1 MNKRL
6 RIILAIFFAFVISAL
21 PVYSQTHAEAT
32 SQLWRGLDVSTV
44 LGNSAYDENVS
55 DQTQGGYPILLYN
68 IGTGCFMIQG
78 GDWGIEGRL
87 FHRDFGRVVRLYSS
101 GRINSGVTESN
112 VSDTKNSYGV
122 NVPGVTKG
130 NKNWSDVNKYCYTTI
145 MDAPRTFGTDNPVLR
160 HWDFDRVEDPSNT
173 DTYTYYIHETISN
186 KTYNLG
192 GVYGEWHDAAGKGD
206 GYFVYLDDDR
216 TCWTTASVQGN
227 TTHVTLENGDEVE
240 IQKLYQWRLVTEA
253 EYIVMLNSEEEGLNP
268 SMSSLIPDRD
278 FTRNSDDFYQNWV
291 TDIKDGYTY
300 SSTDKRYTYT
310 YGNYLKGVNQQKRN
324 PRLIQEAWDTPV
336 KLKVNF
342 DDSSKSLEDRKK
354 NCKFG
359 YMNFEGVG
367 SVYTTFQVPK
377 AGWYQVECAGFSQS
391 SSNNDAYMFARVLS
405 STDAA
410 APEHTL
416 SAFSGEGPHFGRIK
430 VPNVASGTYQKDNY
444 NNALSIGTELLY
456 DRNDHVLKVWVLVS
470 ADDFNGGT
478 NYIRV
483 GFSKDA
489 ATKSSKTSNGYYDTD
504 MVCIDDLRMTYM
516 GIAPAFFY
524 DTEESLEYL
533 DVNSTRHDQVEYASS
548 SADGRYGGATCIER
562 SFTRSTAEG
571 EDLWNTFSFPIP
583 LTGEQIRYAFGDKTK
598 MLKLNSIGNLTSNEN
613 IIDFETVNLVTLD
626 HVIQPGVLYL
636 ISPENA
642 GSTGENPKGEMSE
655 YYSLGKFFFSTNPAD
670 ASDPSY
676 THPVLDLTTLYGNQS
691 YGSYLGQNDGVAYVS
706 YCQTPGYSTWSVYK
720 SGDNKG
726 KYNGTANPPAGS
738 YVPKGGYAMSGGKM
752 YELNKDTRIKGFRG
766 WLVLTHS
773 IFQDSSLQG
782 AIAINGIVDGSE
794 TTNIDP
800 GTIVPFQPSQIKG
813 IYDLTGRELNM
824 TIDQLPSGIYIVEGK
839 KMFVR

>member
-32 SQLWRGLDVSTV
+32 SQQWKGLDVSTV
-44 LGNSAYDENVS
+44 LGNSAYAEQA

-68 IGTGCFMIQG
+68 VGTGCFVIQG

-87 FHRDFGRVVRLYSS
+87 FHRDFGRVMRLYSS

-112 VSDTKNSYGV
+112 LSDTKNSYGV
-122 NVPGVTKG
+122 NVYGVTKG
-130 NKNWSDVNKYCYTTI
+130 NGWQDVNKYCGTTI
-145 MDAPRTFGTDNPVLR
+145 MDAPKYTNNQMR
-160 HWDFDRVEDPSNT
+160 HWDFDRVEDSSNT
-173 DTYTYYIHETISN
+173 DTYTYYIHETIKDKSGN
-186 KTYNLG
+186 NHTYNLG
-192 GVYGEWHDAAGKGD
+192 AAYGEWHDASGKGD

-216 TCWTTASVQGN
+216 TCWTTATVAGN
-227 TTHVTLENGDEVE
+227 TETKHLENGDDVE
-240 IQKLYQWRLVTEA
+240 IQKLYQWRVITEL
-253 EYIVMLNSEEEGLNP
+253 EYIDWLNSEEEGLNP

-278 FTRNSDDFYQNWV
+278 FTRNTDDFYANWT

-300 SSTDKRYTYT
+300 GTDQRYTYT
-310 YGNYLKGVNQQKRN
+310 FGNYTKGVSQTTRN
-324 PRLIQEAWDTPV
+324 PRLVDEPWDTPL
-336 KLKVNF
+336 KLKVSFAN
-342 DDSSKSLEDRKK
+342 DGVSMQNGKK
-354 NCKFG
+354 NSKFS
-359 YMNFEGVG
+359 YLHFEGVG

-377 AGWYQVECAGFSQS
+377 TGWFQVECAGFTQGS
-391 SSNNDAYMFARVLS
+391 NDAYMFARVLS
-405 STDAA
+405 SADAA
-410 APEHTL
+410 AAEHTL
-416 SAFSGEGPHFGRIK
+416 TAFTGEEPHFGRVKI
-430 VPNVASGTYQKDNY
+430 PAVASGTYQKDNY
-444 NNALSIGTELLY
+444 NNSLLTGQELLY
-456 DRNDHVLKVWVLVS
+456 HRNDHVLKVWVQVS
-470 ADDFNGGT
+470 DDDFANGM

-483 GFSKDA
+483 GFTKDA
-489 ATKSSKTSNGYYDTD
+489 ATKSSLTGGGYYDTD
-504 MVCIDDLRMTYM
+504 MVVIDDLRMTYM
-516 GIAPAFFY
+516 GIGPAFFY

-533 DVNSTRHDQVEYASS
+533 DVNSPRYSQVEYVSS
-548 SADGRYGGATCIER
+548 SADGRYGGAVCIER
-562 SFTRSTAEG
+562 TFSREYNK
-571 EDLWNTFSFPIP
+571 DVWNTFSFPIP
-583 LTGEQIRYAFGDKTK
+583 LTGEQVRYAFGDKTK
-598 MLKLNSIGNLTSNEN
+598 MLKLNSIGNLSNN
-613 IIDFETVNLVTLD
+613 QNVIDFESVSLVTLD

-636 ISPENA
+636 ICPENA
-642 GSTGENPKGEMSE
+642 GSYGENPKGEMTE
-655 YYSLGKFFFSTNPAD
+655 YYPLGKFFFSTNPAD

-813 IYDLTGRELNM
+813 IYDLTGRKLNM